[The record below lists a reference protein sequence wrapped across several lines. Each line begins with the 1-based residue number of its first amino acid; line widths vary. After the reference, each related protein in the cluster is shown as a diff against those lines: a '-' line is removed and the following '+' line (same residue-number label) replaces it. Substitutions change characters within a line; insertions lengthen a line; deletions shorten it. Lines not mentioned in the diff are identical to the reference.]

1 MIETSQLQT
10 LVAVTRARS
19 FSKAAE
25 DLGVTQSAISQ
36 SIKNL
41 ESKLEIKIFKRSGKS
56 IVLTPEGERL
66 YHFGSHFLAEM
77 RDTLDDL
84 QSDKEQMRGK
94 VRIGT
99 LTGIGKSWL
108 AHEIVLYA
116 KENPDLVLSVRMGH
130 QEDLLLDFE
139 NNMLDILILPEDEL
153 PTHGEREFFI
163 EEKSTLVFPKDHSE
177 FNFDSK
183 LTLAK
188 LEELPTV
195 LFEKDDHLFFKWC
208 RSKFKAVPKKMNIR
222 FTVNSH
228 GHMLQAVYE
237 GLGISVVPNHVLNRS
252 YFKDKVS
259 TLGGEFEVPS
269 GKLYIVYQ
277 KESENLLRVKNT
289 IDRLL
294 SHRDS
299 FKI

>member
-10 LVAVTRARS
+10 LVAVTKARS
-19 FSKAAE
+19 FSKAAD

-41 ESKLEIKIFKRSGKS
+41 ENKLEIKIFKRSGKNV
-56 IVLTPEGERL
+56 VLTQEGERL
-66 YHFGSHFLAEM
+66 YLFGSHFLGEM
-77 RDTLDDL
+77 RETLDDL
-84 QSDKEQMRGK
+84 QSDKDQMRGK

-108 AHEIVLYA
+108 ANEIVDYA
-116 KENPDLVLSVRMGH
+116 RENPDLRLSVRMGH
-130 QEDLLLDFE
+130 QEELLLDFE
-139 NNMLDILILPEDEL
+139 NNLLDILVLPEDGL
-153 PTHGEREFFI
+153 PSNGEREFFM
-163 EEKSTLVFPKDHSE
+163 EEKSTLVFPKDHPE
-177 FNFDSK
+177 FVFKPK
-183 LTLAK
+183 LTLARI
-188 LEELPTV
+188 EELPTI

-208 RSKFKAVPKKMNIR
+208 RSKFKSAPKKVNIR

-228 GHMLQAVYE
+228 GHMLQAVHA
-237 GLGISVVPNHVLNRS
+237 GLGIAVVPNHVLNRS

-277 KESENLLRVKNT
+277 KESENLLRIKNT
-289 IDRLL
+289 IDRLM
-294 SHRDS
+294 SHRDT
-299 FKI
+299 FNI